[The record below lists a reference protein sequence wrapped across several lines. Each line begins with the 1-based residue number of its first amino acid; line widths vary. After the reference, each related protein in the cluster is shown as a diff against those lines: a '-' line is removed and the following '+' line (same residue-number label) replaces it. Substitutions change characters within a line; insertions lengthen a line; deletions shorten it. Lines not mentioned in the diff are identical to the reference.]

1 MSYFE
6 KFLKEEEKP
15 EEIISKPIIKPI
27 ERIPKPTRKP
37 KSERIKEIIRIIKIC
52 KENNI
57 SENDL
62 YFIEKSL
69 ASENQRYVYWIKTD
83 VSHRGSSEALE
94 QDLNIIIK
102 EQEEFKEVKKLE
114 KSTSENVIEKLKELR
129 KQDFKLVVNE
139 LEQVLK
145 KAKLN

>member
-15 EEIISKPIIKPI
+15 KEIISKPIKQI

-37 KSERIKEIIRIIKIC
+37 KSERIKEIMRIIKIC